1 MQYPSQS
8 SEGVKFPS
16 KQDPYVSTQ
25 NSPRRWFSLITRHTC
40 TKAHS
45 PGPPVCLVSTS
56 LLPPLLGRSGSWLR
70 PQTSEHTYQVTQ
82 GAGQLFGNFKLP
94 GCGEDV
100 TFPMHEEIQGSPLH
114 KLFHHDI
121 YKHKNSHIC
130 NPTSIWDSTRPDS
143 LTRAWLTDWYSA

>member
-1 MQYPSQS
+1 MVVLTLY
-8 SEGVKFPS
+8 
-16 KQDPYVSTQ
+16 
-25 NSPRRWFSLITRHTC
+25 RHTC
-40 TKAHS
+40 TKAQS

-56 LLPPLLGRSGSWLR
+56 FLPPLLGHSGSWLR

-94 GCGEDV
+94 GCGEDI

-130 NPTSIWDSTRPDS
+130 NLTSIWDSTPRFPQEHQFSDRHSARQCKWHSASEPDR
-143 LTRAWLTDWYSA
+143 LGFKPCLMLLLL